1 MSLNVISALTRLGVD
16 PWEEATRLADLPKAV
31 AAEALARLVARS
43 PIDRPQPSDNL
54 AISQQLVELLPRR
67 RDPSTPRREQAGAT
81 DKKYF
86 DVVMVLACL
95 APAAV
100 ALCAVL

>member
-43 PIDRPQPSDNL
+43 PIDRPQPSDNRPSASNWSSFYRDAEIRVRRGESRL
-54 AISQQLVELLPRR
+54 ARR
-67 RDPSTPRREQAGAT
+67 RRNILT
-81 DKKYF
+81 
-86 DVVMVLACL
+86 L
-95 APAAV
+95 
-100 ALCAVL
+100 